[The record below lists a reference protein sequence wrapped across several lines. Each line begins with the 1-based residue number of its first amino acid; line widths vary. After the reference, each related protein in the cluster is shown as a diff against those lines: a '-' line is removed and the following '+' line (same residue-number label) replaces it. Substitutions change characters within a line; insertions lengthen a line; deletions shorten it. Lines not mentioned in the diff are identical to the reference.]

1 MNGHVDQNGAPKTL
15 YVGNLDNSITED
27 LIVAVFGQVSLVSPK
42 SNLLPCKNPHSP
54 HLFLYVLMRVS
65 TI

>member
-27 LIVAVFGQVSLVSPK
+27 LIVAVFGQVGGVKGCKIIRETGQRKK
-42 SNLLPCKNPHSP
+42 SKL
-54 HLFLYVLMRVS
+54 
-65 TI
+65 I